1 NDNKVMEEKRF
12 NRVINGSEIASR
24 IETRN
29 KEKKLG
35 LEFYYTNSIVLIIDM
50 LKKNIYEFKDKED
63 SFLLQDNIIYEIN
76 ELKNILPNLKE
87 IF

>member
-1 NDNKVMEEKRF
+1 MEEKRF

-50 LKKNIYEFKDKED
+50 LKKNIYEFKDK
-63 SFLLQDNIIYEIN
+63 
-76 ELKNILPNLKE
+76 
-87 IF
+87 

>member
-1 NDNKVMEEKRF
+1 MKDLNDNKVMEEKRF

-35 LEFYYTNSIVLIIDM
+35 REFYYTNSIALIIDM
-50 LKKNIYEFKDKED
+50 LKKIYMSSKIKKTLFYYR
-63 SFLLQDNIIYEIN
+63 II
-76 ELKNILPNLKE
+76 LFVKLMS
-87 IF
+87 